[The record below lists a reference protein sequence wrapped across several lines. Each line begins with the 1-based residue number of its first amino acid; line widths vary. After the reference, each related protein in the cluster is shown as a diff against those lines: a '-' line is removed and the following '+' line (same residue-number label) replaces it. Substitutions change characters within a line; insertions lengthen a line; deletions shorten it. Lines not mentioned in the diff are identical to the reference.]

1 MVMRMKELNKT
12 FVLQHDASDC
22 GVACLL
28 SIIRYY
34 GGSTTLQYLR
44 ELSGTTKQGTT
55 LLGLYQAAGQVGF
68 DAKGCETDILS
79 LKEHGSPVILHLVL
93 DGKFEH
99 YMVCY
104 GFKDGYFIMGD
115 PAKGIITYTA
125 EELEQVWKSHACLT
139 LVCTNNFILQKDIKA
154 QKRAWLIHLLRD
166 DYAILGVSILVGLLM
181 SVLGMTTAVFSQ
193 KLIDV
198 IIPDKDYKRL
208 WLGLVLV
215 SFLLLARLGLGTIRQ
230 YMLFLQS
237 RDFNNRLIAFFYNHL
252 LRLPK
257 FFFDTRRIGELVARL
272 NDTRRIQSVVS
283 IIAGSI
289 VIDFLVT
296 IVTLSMLFYYSWPIA
311 LLLVI
316 SIPLF
321 IWIVS
326 IYNAPLVEAQRN
338 VMMSYAHSESNF
350 INTMQGI
357 DTIKNFNRQHEFGA
371 LNQAIY
377 GFFQN
382 KVFDLGRLNIKLSVV
397 YGIISIVLIVGA
409 IGIGSFFVLSGW
421 LKLGELMAA
430 ISLVASIAPAIVNL
444 ALVSVSLNEAKVA
457 FNRMFEFV
465 GIPSEKKEGDFSPG
479 RVDSIQVKNIS
490 FRFPGRKRI
499 LDNISLAA
507 FKDKMIFI
515 IGESGCGKST
525 FCKIMERAY
534 ELETGEILLN
544 GKDDL
549 RGTAI
554 EKWRE
559 NIGVVPQDVF
569 IFNGTV
575 MDNLLLS
582 GVDTSPQ
589 YIIDVCSRYGV
600 DKYIARLPQGYH
612 TVVGEEGIN
621 LSGGQKQLI
630 AFARI
635 LVKNPSVLI
644 LDESTSAMDRDLEMF
659 VMDLLSRLKRDKI
672 ILFISHRLH
681 ILKKYA
687 DYIYLIENGRVSHY
701 GTHEEMMEGE
711 NMYADYWRAFM

>member
-1 MVMRMKELNKT
+1 M
-12 FVLQHDASDC
+12 
-22 GVACLL
+22 
-28 SIIRYY
+28 
-34 GGSTTLQYLR
+34 
-44 ELSGTTKQGTT
+44 
-55 LLGLYQAAGQVGF
+55 
-68 DAKGCETDILS
+68 
-79 LKEHGSPVILHLVL
+79 
-93 DGKFEH
+93 
-99 YMVCY
+99 
-104 GFKDGYFIMGD
+104 
-115 PAKGIITYTA
+115 
-125 EELEQVWKSHACLT
+125 
-139 LVCTNNFILQKDIKA
+139 
-154 QKRAWLIHLLRD
+154 
-166 DYAILGVSILVGLLM
+166 
-181 SVLGMTTAVFSQ
+181 
-193 KLIDV
+193 IDV

-409 IGIGSFFVLSGW
+409 IGIGSFFVLSGR

-559 NIGVVPQDVF
+559 NIGVVPQDCF
-569 IFNGTV
+569 YF
-575 MDNLLLS
+575 
-582 GVDTSPQ
+582 
-589 YIIDVCSRYGV
+589 
-600 DKYIARLPQGYH
+600 
-612 TVVGEEGIN
+612 
-621 LSGGQKQLI
+621 
-630 AFARI
+630 
-635 LVKNPSVLI
+635 
-644 LDESTSAMDRDLEMF
+644 
-659 VMDLLSRLKRDKI
+659 
-672 ILFISHRLH
+672 
-681 ILKKYA
+681 
-687 DYIYLIENGRVSHY
+687 
-701 GTHEEMMEGE
+701 
-711 NMYADYWRAFM
+711 

>member
-1 MVMRMKELNKT
+1 M
-12 FVLQHDASDC
+12 
-22 GVACLL
+22 
-28 SIIRYY
+28 
-34 GGSTTLQYLR
+34 
-44 ELSGTTKQGTT
+44 
-55 LLGLYQAAGQVGF
+55 
-68 DAKGCETDILS
+68 
-79 LKEHGSPVILHLVL
+79 
-93 DGKFEH
+93 
-99 YMVCY
+99 
-104 GFKDGYFIMGD
+104 
-115 PAKGIITYTA
+115 
-125 EELEQVWKSHACLT
+125 
-139 LVCTNNFILQKDIKA
+139 CTNNFILQKDIKA

-409 IGIGSFFVLSGW
+409 IGIGSFFV
-421 LKLGELMAA
+421 
-430 ISLVASIAPAIVNL
+430 
-444 ALVSVSLNEAKVA
+444 SVSYTHLTL
-457 FNRMFEFV
+457 
-465 GIPSEKKEGDFSPG
+465 PTTS
-479 RVDSIQVKNIS
+479 RV
-490 FRFPGRKRI
+490 
-499 LDNISLAA
+499 
-507 FKDKMIFI
+507 
-515 IGESGCGKST
+515 
-525 FCKIMERAY
+525 
-534 ELETGEILLN
+534 
-544 GKDDL
+544 
-549 RGTAI
+549 
-554 EKWRE
+554 
-559 NIGVVPQDVF
+559 
-569 IFNGTV
+569 
-575 MDNLLLS
+575 
-582 GVDTSPQ
+582 
-589 YIIDVCSRYGV
+589 
-600 DKYIARLPQGYH
+600 
-612 TVVGEEGIN
+612 
-621 LSGGQKQLI
+621 
-630 AFARI
+630 
-635 LVKNPSVLI
+635 
-644 LDESTSAMDRDLEMF
+644 
-659 VMDLLSRLKRDKI
+659 
-672 ILFISHRLH
+672 
-681 ILKKYA
+681 
-687 DYIYLIENGRVSHY
+687 
-701 GTHEEMMEGE
+701 
-711 NMYADYWRAFM
+711 